1 MPIKKKR
8 KLTIKQRKFID
19 EVIKT
24 GNATEAAAR
33 TYKTKNR
40 RVANAVWNENLA
52 KPSIHAE
59 IEDRLK
65 IAKDI
70 IYKLAVES
78 KKEEIKLKASQD
90 IIDRW
95 EWKPTQKIEQKVDW
109 DLNINIVKYD
119 GDNNPV

>member
-1 MPIKKKR
+1 MIKKKPR
-8 KLTIKQRKFID
+8 KLTIKQRKFVD
-19 EVIKT
+19 EVVQS
-24 GNATEAAAR
+24 GNATDAAMKV
-33 TYKTKNR
+33 YKCKSR
-40 RVANAVWNENLA
+40 SVAKSVWPENLA
-52 KPSIHAE
+52 KPCIQEA

-95 EWKPTQKIEQKVDW
+95 EWKPTQKLEAKVDW
-109 DLNINIVKYD
+109 DLNINIVKY
-119 GDNNPV
+119 GWDNNPV